1 MDKKVYPTPKANNN
15 RGYQQYRPTY
25 SGKTYYD
32 TILENRLK
40 EEKNRREQLERKVNS
55 LEDRVKKIEKSK
67 IVTAPLKND
76 IILDDAMKRRQQI
89 TAKRN
94 DITSQRV
101 IQAYKQ
107 TMSQTPVQKPIISNL
122 NIQKVEKPSLWQKF
136 KKSLK
141 NFFADGS
148 EVQKN
153 SVQHNN
159 SNNLNNSSNYK
170 YNQFRQSIQKTTI
183 NTNISKQNNN
193 SNRKSID
200 HTFDRYA

>member
-107 TMSQTPVQKPIISNL
+107 TMSQIPVQKPIIN
-122 NIQKVEKPSLWQKF
+122 NVNTQRVEKPSLWQRF
-136 KKSLK
+136 KKSVK
-141 NFFADGS
+141 DFFADGS
-148 EVQKN
+148 EVQKS

-159 SNNLNNSSNYK
+159 SNNSSNYK

-183 NTNISKQNNN
+183 NTNISKQNDN
-193 SNRKSID
+193 SKRKIID